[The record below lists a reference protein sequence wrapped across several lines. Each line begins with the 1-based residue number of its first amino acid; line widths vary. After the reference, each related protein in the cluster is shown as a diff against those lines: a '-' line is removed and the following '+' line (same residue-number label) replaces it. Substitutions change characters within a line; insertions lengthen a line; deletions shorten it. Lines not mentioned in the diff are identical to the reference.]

1 MIEEVIFSN
10 LLYNEDYVRQ
20 VVPHLKSEYFY
31 DPTQRRIYNYCSK
44 FFERY
49 NKLPTPAVLSVA
61 LERDSKVNENE
72 YSEGIAFINS
82 LSRDIS
88 ATEWLVN
95 ETETFCKERALY
107 NSLSLALE
115 IKENAEKNL
124 DQQNKKLPDV
134 NAIPGLLQEALGV
147 SFDKN
152 VGHDYFEDADKR
164 WQVYHDKQSKI
175 PFDIDI
181 LNTITNGG
189 VEYKTLNVL
198 LMGVNVGKSIG
209 LCHLAASYVAMGH
222 DVLYISMEMGEI
234 QGVAKRIDANM
245 FNMNIE
251 HVMNLDPGTYNTRI
265 KRVKENVTGKLVIK
279 QYPTGAAHVGHFK
292 ALLNELKMKK
302 NFKPRIIMV
311 DYLGIMASTRIKGYS
326 ENTYSLV
333 KSIAE
338 ELRGFAIEN
347 DLCIWSAAQT
357 TRGAWGNSDIEMGD
371 TAESAGLPATVDLLL
386 GGLETEETIA
396 LGQQMFKQL
405 KSRYGNKDI
414 FTKFMIGVDK
424 DKQKWYDVAE
434 FTRTPRSTS
443 EEQRAVVPS
452 KVQPLKNKKI
462 DVSGWDFGEQE
473 KPKEPEKI
481 KFDKDFSEKDIP
493 F

>member
-10 LLYNEDYVRQ
+10 LLYNEDFVRQ

-31 DPTQRRIYNYCSK
+31 DPTQRRIYNYCSV
-44 FFERY
+44 FFNKY

-61 LERDSKVNENE
+61 LERDSKVNEQE
-72 YSEGIAFINS
+72 YGEGIEFINS
-82 LSRDIS
+82 LSTDIS
-88 ATEWLVN
+88 STDWLVD
-95 ETETFCKERALY
+95 EAEKFCKERALY
-107 NSLSLALE
+107 NALSSALE
-115 IKENAEKNL
+115 IKENSEKATE
-124 DQQNKKLPDV
+124 QQNRKLPDV
-134 NAIPGLLQEALGV
+134 NAIPGMLQEALGV

-164 WQVYHDKQSKI
+164 WSVYHDKQSKI

-209 LCHLAASYVAMGH
+209 LCHLASSYVAAGH

-234 QGVAKRIDANM
+234 QGVAKRVDANM
-245 FNMNIE
+245 FNLSIE
-251 HVMNLDPGTYNTRI
+251 NVMNLDPGTYNSRI
-265 KRVKENVTGKLVIK
+265 KRLKENITGKLVIK

-302 NFKPRIIMV
+302 NFTPRIIMV

-357 TRGAWGNSDIEMGD
+357 TRGSWDNSDINMSD

-386 GGLETEETIA
+386 GGIETEETIA

-405 KSRYGNKDI
+405 KSRYGNKDLN
-414 FTKFMIGVDK
+414 TRFMIGVDK

-434 FTRTPRSTS
+434 FTTKTPQSTS
-443 EEQRAVVPS
+443 EQQKASVPS
-452 KVQPLKNKKI
+452 MVNPKGNKMRM
-462 DVSGWDFGEQE
+462 DVSGWDFGDTSHQN
-473 KPKEPEKI
+473 P
-481 KFDKDFSEKDIP
+481 SDIP

>member
-10 LLYNEDYVRQ
+10 LLYNEEYVRQ
-20 VVPHLKSEYFY
+20 VVPHLKPEYFY
-31 DPTQRRIYNYCSK
+31 DLTQRRIYTYCSK
-44 FFERY
+44 FFEKY
-49 NKLPTPAVLSVA
+49 NKLPTPAVLAVA
-61 LERDSKVNENE
+61 LERDSKVNELE
-72 YSEGIAFINS
+72 YSEGMDFIKS
-82 LSRDIS
+82 LSPDIS
-88 ATEWLVN
+88 ATPWLVD
-95 ETETFCKERALY
+95 ETEKFCKERALY
-107 NSLSLALE
+107 NALSSALE
-115 IKENAEKNL
+115 IKENSEKAI
-124 DQQNKKLPDV
+124 DQQNKKLLDV

-152 VGHDYFEDADKR
+152 VGHDYFEDAEKR
-164 WQVYHDKQSKI
+164 WAVYHDKQAKI

-209 LCHLAASYVAMGH
+209 LCHLAAAYVAAGH

-234 QGVAKRIDANM
+234 QGVAKRVDANL

-251 HVMNLDPGTYNTRI
+251 NVMNLDPGTYNSRI
-265 KRVKENVTGKLVIK
+265 KRLKDNITGKLVIK

-338 ELRGFAIEN
+338 ELRGFAIEQ
-347 DLCIWSAAQT
+347 DACVWSAAQT
-357 TRGAWGNSDIEMGD
+357 TRGSWDNSDINMSD

-386 GGLETEETIA
+386 GGIETEETIA

-414 FTKFMIGVDK
+414 NTRFMIGVDK

-434 FTRTPRSTS
+434 FTTKTVQSTS
-443 EEQRAVVPS
+443 EQQKAAVPTMAGIKTK
-452 KVQPLKNKKI
+452 KV
-462 DVSGWDFGEQE
+462 DVSGWDFGEQTSHE
-473 KPKEPEKI
+473 ESPKL
-481 KFDKDFSEKDIP
+481 KFDPKAFDEDIP

>member
-1 MIEEVIFSN
+1 MKLKIS
-10 LLYNEDYVRQ
+10 LKDLYTSITANIISPSDIKVTTHTGELSTILQCVKK
-20 VVPHLKSEYFY
+20 PECKILKLTF
-31 DPTQRRIYNYCSK
+31 DNGVTRRVADTHR
-44 FFERY
+44 FMTRD
-49 NKLPTPAVLSVA
+49 NKPVFA
-61 LERDSKVNENE
+61 K
-72 YSEGIAFINS
+72 
-82 LSRDIS
+82 
-88 ATEWLVN
+88 
-95 ETETFCKERALY
+95 
-107 NSLSLALE
+107 
-115 IKENAEKNL
+115 
-124 DQQNKKLPDV
+124 
-134 NAIPGLLQEALGV
+134 
-147 SFDKN
+147 
-152 VGHDYFEDADKR
+152 DADH
-164 WQVYHDKQSKI
+164 VLLNTGE
-175 PFDIDI
+175 I
-181 LNTITNGG
+181 LNIIDKCFYSVDDVYDIMIPSPHWYVDQFGIINHNT
-189 VEYKTLNVL
+189 
-198 LMGVNVGKSIG
+198 GKSLG